1 MTVHTN
7 ETPGAS
13 YTPVDLDNIRLTER
27 SSRSYDGNDAPS
39 LTAALIGRRYE
50 ELPPR
55 TSLEYTRLRKG
66 DRLIVIYNSGA
77 ISCQG
82 DDWQGA
88 FNELRRFVVEARL

>member
-1 MTVHTN
+1 MTAHVD
-7 ETPGAS
+7 EELAAS
-13 YTPVDLDNIRLTER
+13 YTPVDIANIRLTVR
-27 SSRSYDGNDAPS
+27 SSRSYDSNDVPS
-39 LTAALIGRRYE
+39 LTAALIGRRYD
-50 ELPPR
+50 ELPSR
-55 TSLEYTRLRKG
+55 TSLEYTRLRKN